1 MIQRAP
7 FLRHFPLAS
16 GLLASLIFCMM
27 SCGTAIPDPQEA
39 DLRMLPGDLSGISL
53 NDLRNGR
60 KLYVQNCGGCHRL
73 KPPQEQTDSQ
83 WIESYAKMRT
93 RVELN
98 RSEEERLL
106 AYLRAFAKRPYP
118 SDSTR

>member
-1 MIQRAP
+1 MIQRAS
-7 FLRHFPLAS
+7 FLRLSPLAS
-16 GLLASLIFCMM
+16 ALAASLIFCMM

-39 DLRMLPGDLSGISL
+39 DLRMLPGDLSEIKL
-53 NDLRNGR
+53 HDLRDGR

-93 RVELN
+93 RVDLD

-106 AYLRAFAKRPYP
+106 AYLRAFAKRP
-118 SDSTR
+118 SLADSTR

>member
-1 MIQRAP
+1 MIQRAS
-7 FLRHFPLAS
+7 FLRLSPLAP
-16 GLLASLIFCMM
+16 GLVAFLIICVM

-39 DLRMLPGDLSGISL
+39 DLRLLPGDLSGINL
-53 NDLRNGR
+53 HDLRYGR

-106 AYLRAFAKRPYP
+106 AYLRAFAKRPSP
-118 SDSTR
+118 PDSTR

>member
-1 MIQRAP
+1 
-7 FLRHFPLAS
+7 
-16 GLLASLIFCMM
+16 
-27 SCGTAIPDPQEA
+27 
-39 DLRMLPGDLSGISL
+39 MLPGDLSGISL